1 MSIALHVEFS
11 NQVAANLETSY
22 VYPLLDILS
31 FQQRTFLFAG
41 CAVWLTLFF
50 VVIRSVYGK
59 VNGYGIPV
67 AKTAKK
73 TN

>member
-1 MSIALHVEFS
+1 MSFVLHVEFL
-11 NQVAANLETSY
+11 NQVDANLGNSY

-31 FQQRTFLFAG
+31 FQQRIFLFAG

-50 VVIRSVYGK
+50 VVIRFIYGK
-59 VNGYGIPV
+59 VNGYDIPV

-73 TN
+73 TS